1 VLISIRGHAVY
12 HPARK
17 PPDKFDLRLAHVLN
31 IVTSVLGIWSADVGI
46 DLGTANTLVHVR
58 GRGIVVNEPS
68 VVAVS
73 KRTGHVLA
81 VGIEARRM
89 LGRTPADIVA
99 TRPLRNGVIADFEQT
114 EQMIRHF
121 IARAH
126 NRAWHVSHPRVVLGV
141 PSGVTE
147 VEKRAVTDAATMA
160 GAREAHLIEEPM
172 AAAIGAGLPI
182 QSPGGSM
189 IVDIGG
195 GTTEV
200 AVISLGGVVAAT
212 SVRVGGDEMDDA
224 VVQYVRRNMG
234 LLIGERTAEDIK
246 IAMGSAFPLPEDR
259 SFLVRGRDL
268 ITGLPKTVEMTS
280 AHVREALTGVLID
293 IVRAVRSTLDAT
305 PPELVEDIME
315 RGIVVC
321 GGGALL
327 AGLDQLFA
335 HETLMPV
342 RIADDPLT
350 CVVRGTGIVLEEID
364 SFNRVL
370 IKTRRAR
377 ALRT

>member
-1 VLISIRGHAVY
+1 M
-12 HPARK
+12 
-17 PPDKFDLRLAHVLN
+17 
-31 IVTSVLGIWSADVGI
+31 WSADVGI

-58 GRGIVVNEPS
+58 GRGIVLNEPS

-73 KRTGHVLA
+73 KRTGQVLS
-81 VGIEARRM
+81 VGTEARRM

-99 TRPLRNGVIADFEQT
+99 MRPLRNGVIADFEHT

-126 NRAWHVSHPRVVLGV
+126 NRAWHVSRPRVVIGI

-172 AAAIGAGLPI
+172 AAAIGAGLPV
-182 QSPGGSM
+182 QSASGSM

-200 AVISLGGVVAAT
+200 AVISLGGMVAAT
-212 SVRVGGDEMDDA
+212 SQRVGGDEMDEA
-224 VVQYVRRNMG
+224 IVHYVRRNMG
-234 LLIGERTAEDIK
+234 LL
-246 IAMGSAFPLPEDR
+246 
-259 SFLVRGRDL
+259 
-268 ITGLPKTVEMTS
+268 
-280 AHVREALTGVLID
+280 EALTGVLVD
-293 IVRAVRSTLDAT
+293 IVRAVRSTLDGT
-305 PPELVEDIME
+305 PAELVEDIIE

-342 RIADDPLT
+342 RIAEDPLT

-364 SFNRVL
+364 TLNRVL
-370 IKTRRAR
+370 LRTRRVR
-377 ALRT
+377 ALRS

>member
-1 VLISIRGHAVY
+1 
-12 HPARK
+12 
-17 PPDKFDLRLAHVLN
+17 LN
-31 IVTSVLGIWSADVGI
+31 LLTSMLGMWSADVGI

-58 GRGIVVNEPS
+58 GRGIVLNEPS
-68 VVAVS
+68 VVAIS
-73 KRTGHVLA
+73 RRTGQVLS
-81 VGIEARRM
+81 VGTEARKM

-99 TRPLRNGVIADFEQT
+99 MRPLRDGVIADFDHT
-114 EQMIRHF
+114 EQMIKHF

-126 NRAWHVSHPRVVLGV
+126 NRALHVSHPRVVIGI

-182 QSPGGSM
+182 QEAAGSM

-212 SVRVGGDEMDDA
+212 SARVGGDEMDDA
-224 VVQYVRRNMG
+224 IVQYVRRTMG

-246 IAMGSAFPLPEDR
+246 VAMGSAFPIPSER
-259 SFLVRGRDL
+259 SFIVRGRDL
-268 ITGLPKTVEMTS
+268 ITGLPKTVEMTT
-280 AHVREALTGVLID
+280 AHVREALSGVLVD
-293 IVRAVRSTLDAT
+293 IVRAVKSTLDAT
-305 PPELVEDIME
+305 PSELLEDIMH
-315 RGIVVC
+315 RGLVVC

-327 AGLDQLFA
+327 AGLDQLLA

-342 RIADDPLT
+342 RVASDPLT

-364 SFNRVL
+364 TLNRVL
-370 IKTRRAR
+370 LRTRKMR
-377 ALRT
+377 ALRY

>member
-1 VLISIRGHAVY
+1 M
-12 HPARK
+12 
-17 PPDKFDLRLAHVLN
+17 
-31 IVTSVLGIWSADVGI
+31 LGIWSADIGI

-58 GRGIVVNEPS
+58 GRGIVINEPS

-73 KRTGHVLA
+73 KRTGQVLA
-81 VGIEARRM
+81 VGTEAKRM

-99 TRPLRNGVIADFEQT
+99 TRPLRDGVIADFEQT

-160 GAREAHLIEEPM
+160 GAREAYLVEEPM
-172 AAAIGAGLPI
+172 AAAIGAELPI
-182 QSPGGSM
+182 RTARGSM

-200 AVISLGGVVAAT
+200 AVISLGGVVAST

-224 VVQYVRRNMG
+224 IVQYVRRTMG

-246 IAMGSAFPLPEDR
+246 IAMGSAFPMLEER
-259 SFLVRGRDL
+259 WFLVRGRDL
-268 ITGLPKTVEMTS
+268 ITGLPKTIEMTS
-280 AHVREALTGVLID
+280 GQVREALSGVLID
-293 IVRAVRSTLDAT
+293 IVRAVKTTLEAT

-327 AGLDQLFA
+327 TGFAQLLA

-342 RIADDPLT
+342 RVAEDPLT

-364 SFNRVL
+364 TLNRVL
-370 IKTRRAR
+370 LPARRAVT
-377 ALRT
+377 LRY

>member
-1 VLISIRGHAVY
+1 M
-12 HPARK
+12 
-17 PPDKFDLRLAHVLN
+17 
-31 IVTSVLGIWSADVGI
+31 WSADVGI

-58 GRGIVVNEPS
+58 GRGIVLNEPS

-73 KRTGHVLA
+73 KRTGQVLA
-81 VGIEARRM
+81 VGTEARRM
-89 LGRTPADIVA
+89 LGRTPADIIA
-99 TRPLRNGVIADFEQT
+99 MRPLRNGVIADFDHT

-126 NRAWHVSHPRVVLGV
+126 NRAWHVTHPRVVLGV

-182 QSPGGSM
+182 QAAGGSM

-224 VVQYVRRNMG
+224 VVQYVRRTMG

-246 IAMGSAFPLPEDR
+246 IAMGSAFPMSEER

-268 ITGLPKTVEMTS
+268 ISGLPKTVEMTS
-280 AHVREALTGVLID
+280 SHVREALSGVLID
-293 IVRAVRSTLDAT
+293 IVRAVRSTLDST

-364 SFNRVL
+364 ILNRVL
-370 IKTRRAR
+370 LRTRRVR
-377 ALRT
+377 ALRY

>member
-1 VLISIRGHAVY
+1 M
-12 HPARK
+12 
-17 PPDKFDLRLAHVLN
+17 
-31 IVTSVLGIWSADVGI
+31 WSADVGI

-58 GRGIVVNEPS
+58 GRGIVLNEPS
-68 VVAVS
+68 VVAIS
-73 KRTGHVLA
+73 RRTGQVLS
-81 VGIEARRM
+81 VGTEARRM
-89 LGRTPADIVA
+89 LGRTPADIIA
-99 TRPLRNGVIADFEQT
+99 LRPMRDGVIADFDHT
-114 EQMIRHF
+114 EQMIKHF
-121 IARAH
+121 IAKAH
-126 NRAWHVSHPRVVLGV
+126 NRAWHVSHPRVVLGI

-182 QSPGGSM
+182 QEATGSM

-212 SVRVGGDEMDDA
+212 SARVGGDEMDDA
-224 VVQYVRRNMG
+224 LVQYVRRTMG

-246 IAMGSAFPLPEDR
+246 IAMGSAFPILEER
-259 SFLVRGRDL
+259 SFIVRGRDL
-268 ITGLPKTVEMTS
+268 ITGLPKTVEMTT
-280 AHVREALTGVLID
+280 AHVREALSGVLIE
-293 IVRAVRSTLDAT
+293 IVRAVKSTLDAT
-305 PPELVEDIME
+305 PSELLEDIIQ

-342 RIADDPLT
+342 RVAADPLT

-364 SFNRVL
+364 TLNRVL
-370 IKTRRAR
+370 LRTRRVR
-377 ALRT
+377 ALRY

>member
-1 VLISIRGHAVY
+1 MNL
-12 HPARK
+12 
-17 PPDKFDLRLAHVLN
+17 L
-31 IVTSVLGIWSADVGI
+31 TSVLGIWSADVGI

-58 GRGIVVNEPS
+58 GRGIVLNEPS
-68 VVAVS
+68 VVALS

-81 VGIEARRM
+81 VGSEARRM
-89 LGRTPADIVA
+89 LGRTPADIIA
-99 TRPLRNGVIADFEQT
+99 TRPLRNGVIADFDHT

-126 NRAWHVSHPRVVLGV
+126 NRAWHISHPRVVLGV

-160 GAREAHLIEEPM
+160 GAREAHLMEEPM

-182 QSPGGSM
+182 QTAGGSM

-224 VVQYVRRNMG
+224 IVQYVRRNMG

-246 IAMGSAFPLPEDR
+246 IAMGSAFPVPDER

-268 ITGLPKTVEMTS
+268 ISGLPKTVEMTS
-280 AHVREALTGVLID
+280 GHVREALAGVLID

-315 RGIVVC
+315 RGIIVC

-327 AGLDQLFA
+327 AGIDQLFA

-350 CVVRGTGIVLEEID
+350 CVVRGTGIVLEEMD
-364 SFNRVL
+364 SLSRVL
-370 IKTRRAR
+370 LRTRRVR
-377 ALRT
+377 ALRY

>member
-1 VLISIRGHAVY
+1 VPNRLA
-12 HPARK
+12 A
-17 PPDKFDLRLAHVLN
+17 RLAHALN
-31 IVTSVLGIWSADVGI
+31 LLTSVLGMWSADVGI

-58 GRGIVVNEPS
+58 GRGIVLNEPS

-73 KRTGHVLA
+73 RRTGQVLS
-81 VGIEARRM
+81 VGTDARRM

-99 TRPLRNGVIADFEQT
+99 MRQLRDGVIADFEHT
-114 EQMIRHF
+114 EQMIKHF

-126 NRAWHVSHPRVVLGV
+126 NRAWLVSHPRVVIGI

-182 QSPGGSM
+182 QEAAGSM
-189 IVDIGG
+189 VVDVGG

-212 SVRVGGDEMDDA
+212 SARVGGDEMDDA
-224 VVQYVRRNMG
+224 IVQYVRRTMG

-246 IAMGSAFPLPEDR
+246 IAMGSAFPLPHEK
-259 SFLVRGRDL
+259 SFVVRGRDL
-268 ITGLPKTVEMTS
+268 ITGLPKTVEMTTG
-280 AHVREALTGVLID
+280 HVREALTGVLID

-305 PPELVEDIME
+305 PSELLDDVAH
-315 RGIVVC
+315 RGMVLC

-327 AGLDQLFA
+327 AGFDQLLA

-342 RIADDPLT
+342 RVASDPLT
-350 CVVRGTGIVLEEID
+350 CVVRGTGLVLEEID
-364 SFNRVL
+364 TLNRVL
-370 IKTRRAR
+370 LKTRRMR
-377 ALRT
+377 ALRY

>member
-1 VLISIRGHAVY
+1 MNL
-12 HPARK
+12 
-17 PPDKFDLRLAHVLN
+17 FM
-31 IVTSVLGIWSADVGI
+31 SVLGMWSADVGI
-46 DLGTANTLVHVR
+46 DLGTANTLVHVK
-58 GRGIVVNEPS
+58 GRGIVLDEPS

-73 KRTGHVLA
+73 KRTGQVLA
-81 VGIEARRM
+81 VGTEARRM

-99 TRPLRNGVIADFEQT
+99 MR
-114 EQMIRHF
+114 
-121 IARAH
+121 
-126 NRAWHVSHPRVVLGV
+126 HPRIVIGI

-160 GAREAHLIEEPM
+160 GAREAHLVEEPM

-182 QSPGGSM
+182 QAAGGSM

-224 VVQYVRRNMG
+224 IAQYVRRTMG

-246 IAMGSAFPLPEDR
+246 IAMGSAFPMPEER

-268 ITGLPKTVEMTS
+268 ISGLPKTVEMTS
-280 AHVREALTGVLID
+280 GHVREALTGVLID
-293 IVRAVRSTLDAT
+293 IVRAVKSTLDAT
-305 PPELVEDIME
+305 PPELVDDIME
-315 RGIVVC
+315 RGMLVC

-342 RIADDPLT
+342 RIAEDPLT

-364 SFNRVL
+364 TLNRVL
-370 IKTRRAR
+370 LRTHRVR
-377 ALRT
+377 ALRY

>member
-1 VLISIRGHAVY
+1 MNFLS
-12 HPARK
+12 
-17 PPDKFDLRLAHVLN
+17 
-31 IVTSVLGIWSADVGI
+31 SVLGIWSADVGI

-58 GRGIVVNEPS
+58 GRGIVLDEPS

-73 KRTGHVLA
+73 KRTGQVLA
-81 VGIEARRM
+81 VGTEARRM

-99 TRPLRNGVIADFEQT
+99 MRPLRHGVIADFEHT
-114 EQMIRHF
+114 EQMLRHF

-126 NRAWHVSHPRVVLGV
+126 NRAWHVSHPRIVI

-182 QSPGGSM
+182 QAAGGSM

-212 SVRVGGDEMDDA
+212 SARLGGDDMDDA
-224 VVQYVRRNMG
+224 IVQYVRRNMG

-246 IAMGSAFPLPEDR
+246 IAMGSAFPVAEEL
-259 SFLVRGRDL
+259 SFVIRGRDL
-268 ITGLPKTVEMTS
+268 VTGLPKTVEMTT
-280 AHVREALTGVLID
+280 AHVREALSGVLID

-305 PPELVEDIME
+305 PPELVDDIMA
-315 RGIVVC
+315 RGLVVC
-321 GGGALL
+321 GGVALL
-327 AGLDQLFA
+327 AGLDKLFA

-342 RIADDPLT
+342 RIAEDPLT

-364 SFNRVL
+364 TLNRVL
-370 IKTRRAR
+370 LRTRRVT
-377 ALRT
+377 ALR

>member
-1 VLISIRGHAVY
+1 
-12 HPARK
+12 
-17 PPDKFDLRLAHVLN
+17 
-31 IVTSVLGIWSADVGI
+31 
-46 DLGTANTLVHVR
+46 
-58 GRGIVVNEPS
+58 
-68 VVAVS
+68 
-73 KRTGHVLA
+73 
-81 VGIEARRM
+81 M
-89 LGRTPADIVA
+89 LGRTPADIIA
-99 TRPLRNGVIADFEQT
+99 TRPLRNGVIADFDHT

-121 IARAH
+121 ITRAH

-160 GAREAHLIEEPM
+160 GAREAHLVEEPM

-182 QSPGGSM
+182 QAPGGSM

-224 VVQYVRRNMG
+224 IVQYVRRNMG

-246 IAMGSAFPLPEDR
+246 IAMGSAFPVSDER

-268 ITGLPKTVEMTS
+268 ISGLPKTVEMTS
-280 AHVREALTGVLID
+280 AHVREALSGVLID

-315 RGIVVC
+315 RGIVIC

-350 CVVRGTGIVLEEID
+350 CVVRGTGIVLEEMD
-364 SFNRVL
+364 SMSRVL
-370 IKTRRAR
+370 LRTRRAR
-377 ALRT
+377 ALRY

>member
-1 VLISIRGHAVY
+1 M
-12 HPARK
+12 
-17 PPDKFDLRLAHVLN
+17 
-31 IVTSVLGIWSADVGI
+31 GI

-58 GRGIVVNEPS
+58 GRGIVLNEPS

-73 KRTGHVLA
+73 RRTGQVLS
-81 VGIEARRM
+81 VGSDARKM

-99 TRPLRNGVIADFEQT
+99 MRPLKDGVIADFEHA
-114 EQMIRHF
+114 EQMIKHF
-121 IARAH
+121 IAKAH
-126 NRAWHVSHPRVVLGV
+126 NRAWHVSHPRMVIGI

-147 VEKRAVTDAATMA
+147 VEKRAVTDAATHA

-172 AAAIGAGLPI
+172 AAAIGAGLPV
-182 QSPGGSM
+182 QEARGSM

-200 AVISLGGVVAAT
+200 AVISLGGIVAAE
-212 SVRVGGDEMDDA
+212 SARMGGDEMDEA
-224 VVQYVRRNMG
+224 IIQYVRRNLN

-246 IAMGSAFPLPEDR
+246 MKMGSAFPLEAER
-259 SFLVRGRDL
+259 SFTVRGRDL
-268 ITGLPKTVEMTS
+268 MSGLPKVVEMTT
-280 AHVREALTGVLID
+280 AHVREALTGSLVD
-293 IVRAVRSTLDAT
+293 IIGAIKRTLEAT
-305 PPELVEDIME
+305 PPELVTDIME

-327 AGLDQLFA
+327 SGLDQLMA

-342 RIADDPLT
+342 FVADDPLT

-364 SFNRVL
+364 TLKRVL
-370 IKTRRAR
+370 VKSQRAR
-377 ALRT
+377 ALRY